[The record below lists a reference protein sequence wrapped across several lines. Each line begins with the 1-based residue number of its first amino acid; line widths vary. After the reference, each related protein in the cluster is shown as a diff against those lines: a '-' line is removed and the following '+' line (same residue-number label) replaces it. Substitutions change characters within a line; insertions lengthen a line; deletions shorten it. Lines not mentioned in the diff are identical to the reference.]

1 MFFPSGVISALATPF
16 RNDKKINKEAII
28 ENIKFQK
35 EAGVKGICV
44 LGGTGEPMSLSVNE
58 RKEIM
63 NVTVKASNKS
73 MDLVAGALI
82 GNPKEVENDI
92 IEAKKAGFHACLV
105 CPPPFVCP
113 SEKDVESYFTELSS
127 IGMPLIIFNT
137 PSRSG
142 FLMKPELIAKLTLTL
157 ENVVGIKEASG
168 NLLEVA
174 KLIESCPKSFS
185 ILQGED
191 SLYFLTLALGGNGG
205 ILAAAAVIPE
215 VFIKIQEFLEQGNIE
230 KARILQCKIIPFVN
244 LMYEASHPAPLKIA
258 MEIRGLP
265 AGPTRPPLY
274 GLSHDHYDRVKKTIK
289 LLLKDLKNIL
299 ID

>member
-1 MFFPSGVISALATPF
+1 MGY
-16 RNDKKINKEAII
+16 NQNI
-28 ENIKFQK
+28 EFQK
-35 EAGVKGICV
+35 KVGVKGICL
-44 LGGTGEPMSLSVNE
+44 LGGTGEPMSLSSAE
-58 RKEIM
+58 RKEII
-63 NVTVKASNKS
+63 NFAVKAASNKAL
-73 MDLVAGALI
+73 DIIIGTLVGS
-82 GNPKEVENDI
+82 PEEVANDI
-92 IEAKKAGFHACLV
+92 IEAKKVGAQACLV
-105 CPPPFVCP
+105 CPPPFVYS
-113 SEKDVESYFTELSS
+113 SEKDVERYFQELSS
-127 IGMPLIIFNT
+127 IDMPLIIFNT

-142 FLMKPELIAKLTLTL
+142 FLMKPELIAKLALTL

-168 NLLEVA
+168 NLLGVA
-174 KLIESCPKSFS
+174 ELIKSCPKSFS

-215 VFIKIQEFLEQGNIE
+215 VFIKIQEFLEQGDIE
-230 KARILQCKIIPFVN
+230 KARKLQNKIIPFVN

-265 AGPTRPPLY
+265 AGPTRPPFY
-274 GLSHDHYDRVKKTIK
+274 GLSQDHYDRVKKTIK

>member
-230 KARILQCKIIPFVN
+230 KARILQYKIIPFVN

>member
-230 KARILQCKIIPFVN
+230 KARILQYKIIPFVN

-274 GLSHDHYDRVKKTIK
+274 GLSHDHYDRVKKTVK